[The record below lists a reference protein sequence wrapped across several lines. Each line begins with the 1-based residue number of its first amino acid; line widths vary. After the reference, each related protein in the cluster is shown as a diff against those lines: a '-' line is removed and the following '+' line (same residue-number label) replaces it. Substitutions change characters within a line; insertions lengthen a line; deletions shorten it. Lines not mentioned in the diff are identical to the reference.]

1 MDVNNEN
8 VSQQPVEASAPIE
21 TAAPVEQINVD
32 STPAPAEEAKRD
44 DLLTK
49 DQMRIISADVK
60 RRTEAKVRAEYEEQ
74 LRALR
79 EGQQRGDTSPNQSPQ
94 EAQSNI
100 AGLSQDQIH
109 QLYNDFKQRQNFE
122 QQEIEQ
128 QNAVNNLLA
137 KVQAAGISQKIES
150 SGLGN
155 LPLNHPLIPMLSSL
169 DNVTDVIDDF
179 DSNPVKVANLLAV
192 TMLNPTKGFQELQ
205 NLSNSIKR
213 NKEALAKPKAAEPP
227 AQLKPTTYGLGNGT
241 PSVSDKRKSA
251 LFKF

>member
-8 VSQQPVEASAPIE
+8 VIQQTTQESAPIE
-21 TAAPVEQINVD
+21 TSAPIENSNVE

-49 DQMRIISADVK
+49 DQMRIISAEVK
-60 RRTEAKVRAEYEEQ
+60 RRTEAKIRAEYEEQ

-79 EGQQRGDTSPNQSPQ
+79 EGQQRGETGLNQVSQ
-94 EAQSNI
+94 EAQNNI
-100 AGLSQDQIH
+100 GGLSQEQIH
-109 QLYNDFKQRQNFE
+109 HLYNEFKQRQSLE
-122 QQEIEQ
+122 QQEVEQ
-128 QNAVNNLLA
+128 QNAVNQLLA

-227 AQLKPTTYGLGNGT
+227 AQLKPSTYGLGNGT
-241 PSVSDKRKSA
+241 PSVSDKRKNT